1 MTKAKFSFRAFRRAS
16 GLASVAALGLGL
28 SSPALPAFAQSFGN
42 ATFSAYVLS
51 TGAISRSSGLASVT
65 RPQTGAYTMTF
76 TRDLSAC
83 YFAVSAVGTTPAF
96 GNGTVSTAN
105 PKVLFVRTFSGAGA
119 ATNVPFNV
127 IVVCGP

>member
-1 MTKAKFSFRAFRRAS
+1 MTITPLPRRALIT
-16 GLASVAALGLGL
+16 GAAALGLAA
-28 SSPALPAFAQSFGN
+28 SLP
-42 ATFSAYVLS
+42 
-51 TGAISRSSGLASVT
+51 
-65 RPQTGAYTMTF
+65 
-76 TRDLSAC
+76 
-83 YFAVSAVGTTPAF
+83 AVGTTPAF